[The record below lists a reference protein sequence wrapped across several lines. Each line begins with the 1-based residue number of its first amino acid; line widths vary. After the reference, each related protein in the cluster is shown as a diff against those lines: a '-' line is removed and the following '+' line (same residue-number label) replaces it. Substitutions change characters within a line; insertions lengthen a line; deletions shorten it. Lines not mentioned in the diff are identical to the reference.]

1 MGATTSVPS
10 RRALWWIVA
19 LAAAVR
25 LAYWA
30 TKIGDDLLL
39 NDSWYYSGQAR
50 QLTQG
55 IWFREILADQP
66 GAEHGPLT
74 SFLMWP
80 LSYGSEYQTT
90 QRLVT
95 VAAGVALVWVLGRFT
110 AELAGRTAGL
120 TAALIAALYPN
131 LWMND
136 GLVMSESIST
146 LLVALS
152 LWAAWRAARQTDPA
166 AFRRQALLLGAVLGL
181 AVLARSELAL
191 FVPLLLVWLVL
202 VRRRAAS
209 PWRPALLGLVTAGVV
224 VAPWVGF
231 NLSRFERPVLLTTN
245 DGTTLLGANC
255 PPVYSGPV
263 LGGWVVDCVVAD
275 PVYTLDEE
283 PSVRSARQRSMGV
296 HYALDHVGEWP
307 KVVAARVAR
316 SVDLY
321 GLDQL
326 VLQDVGEERPRWAVW
341 AGIVAFWCMAVLSV
355 VGARRLGRRDR
366 TLLLVPV
373 VVALATTVLFYGA
386 HRIRSSAEPSIVIFT
401 AVAIA
406 GWWTARRSAGVVEV
420 VPDAANGDAT
430 S

>member
-1 MGATTSVPS
+1 MAATSSVSS
-10 RRALWWIVA
+10 RRALWACMV
-19 LAAAVR
+19 LAAVVR
-25 LAYWA
+25 VVYWS

-74 SFLMWP
+74 SLLMWP

-110 AELAGRTAGL
+110 DELAGRTAGIA
-120 TAALIAALYPN
+120 AALIAALYPN

-146 LLVALS
+146 LLVAVS
-152 LWAAWRAARQTDPA
+152 LWLAWRAVQREDPV
-166 AFRRQALLLGAVLGL
+166 AFRRAVLWLGGVLGL

-191 FVPLLLVWLVL
+191 FVPLVLVWMVL
-202 VRRRAAS
+202 ARRRATL
-209 PWRPALLGLVTAGVV
+209 PWRPALLALVTAAVV
-224 VAPWVGF
+224 VSPWVVF
-231 NLSRFERPVLLTTN
+231 NVARFERPVLLTTN

-255 PPVYSGPV
+255 PPVYSGPI

-275 PVYTLDEE
+275 PDYFLEEE
-283 PSVRSARQRSMGV
+283 PSVRSARQRSLGV
-296 HYALDHVGEWP
+296 HYAIDHVGAWP
-307 KVVAARVAR
+307 RVVAARVGR
-316 SVDLY
+316 SLDLY

-326 VLQDVGEERPRWAVW
+326 IAQDVGEERPRWAVW
-341 AGIVAFWCMAVLSV
+341 AGIGCFWVMAVVSV
-355 VGARRLGRRDR
+355 FGARRLRRRDR
-366 TLLLVPV
+366 WLLLVPV
-373 VVALATTVLFYGA
+373 FVALATTVLFYGA
-386 HRIRSSAEPSIVIFT
+386 HRIRSSAEPSIVVFT
-401 AVAIA
+401 AVAVA
-406 GWWTARRSAGVVEV
+406 AWWTRRRDVSSTEDV
-420 VPDAANGDAT
+420 VP
-430 S
+430 